1 MEDKTLTKIKE
12 LAEAGDY
19 SLKEYEDKYVL
30 LRENLMVSV
39 KKTACRKSDYNLLK
53 KVVNEAYG
61 FADSGYYGNMG
72 NGYPY
77 IEYKIIPLNH
87 SLEQK
92 GDKNAAM
99 VNKNKNNRI
108 IHVGDYVK
116 GLSKLTKKEHEGIVM
131 RMTRDDA
138 GDIVTVY
145 VLSKGHGR
153 FVPLDPETVNLSS
166 PYPVHVGRMKYINS
180 GNVIADGVAGFVIG
194 GTSR

>member
-1 MEDKTLTKIKE
+1 MKMKM

-19 SLKEYEDKYVL
+19 SLKELDDKYVL
-30 LRENLMVSV
+30 LRENLIVSV
-39 KKTACRKSDYNLLK
+39 KKTACKKSDYNLLK
-53 KVVNEAYG
+53 RVVNEAYG

-77 IEYKIIPLNH
+77 IEYKIIPMNH

-92 GDKNAAM
+92 GDKQAAIA
-99 VNKNKNNRI
+99 NKNKNNRI
-108 IHVGDYVK
+108 IHVGDFVE
-116 GLSKLTKKEHEGIVM
+116 GESKVTKKKHEGIVM

-145 VLSKGHGR
+145 VLSRGHGR
-153 FVPLDPETVNLSS
+153 FVPLDPSSVKLST
-166 PYPVHVGRMKYINS
+166 PYPVQKRGMKYINS

-194 GTSR
+194 GTSK